1 MRLYRPKS
9 DYIQYLFDRDKRIIN
24 SENTIGVPIR
34 LNELIYFLP
43 IDSPSVSD
51 YEDGVL
57 KKSSPTIMRMF
68 DLKTKIYLG
77 KCLFSNMFSVPYKE
91 LEVVDIT
98 DFDEEKFVLMEK
110 KLEYIKRNHD
120 RIMKSAKMLFKQKSR
135 NYKQSYLK
143 STVDF
148 TKIENASLEWEIQKY
163 GKHYNR
169 FPDQN
174 FFLINPNIDGLSEYY
189 LMNKEVKIAK
199 IVFDNSLQKI
209 DSILEIYNAEYAP
222 LECFNKDKL
231 DSERMT
237 AWFKGR
243 GIPSWRD
250 GLDDFLENLGIENKD
265 FLLNRAYGLSLSDQY
280 WMNPVERLMDWKDI
294 NFFDH
299 DFNSQDFIDAS
310 FEDKFVDNRAVDFY
324 SPNNTSDGM
333 LKKAWIVGE
342 DNQRYLLKGSFKRK
356 GLEPFNEVLS
366 GMIAQAINLEYI
378 PYTIEVMNKT
388 LFLKCKCFIGKDTE
402 LISAYAILAKE
413 NIDMKENCV
422 NVMNHYIRILK
433 EKSVFAVEEKL
444 AKMFILDYLMVN
456 QDRHLGNFGII
467 RNVNSLKWEDIA
479 PNFDSGQAMFS
490 QKEVYEMNFVKAE
503 GCFFN
508 NKNLDFE
515 EILKHAQTLFPS
527 IQLNFESLESIPYK
541 WKNELKK
548 YQYVSLISDEK
559 IDVLIEGLKLRI
571 AKLKENLF
579 NRL

>member
-1 MRLYRPKS
+1 
-9 DYIQYLFDRDKRIIN
+9 
-24 SENTIGVPIR
+24 
-34 LNELIYFLP
+34 
-43 IDSPSVSD
+43 
-51 YEDGVL
+51 
-57 KKSSPTIMRMF
+57 
-68 DLKTKIYLG
+68 
-77 KCLFSNMFSVPYKE
+77 
-91 LEVVDIT
+91 
-98 DFDEEKFVLMEK
+98 
-110 KLEYIKRNHD
+110 
-120 RIMKSAKMLFKQKSR
+120 MLFKQKSR
-135 NYKQSYLK
+135 NYKQPYLRF
-143 STVDF
+143 TVDF
-148 TKIENASLEWEIQKY
+148 NEIEKASLEWEIQKY

-169 FPDQN
+169 FPDQD
-174 FFLINPNIDGLSEYY
+174 FFLINPNIDGTSEYC

-209 DSILEIYNAEYAP
+209 ESILEVYNAEYAP
-222 LECFNKDKL
+222 LECFNQDKL
-231 DSERMT
+231 NSERMA

-250 GLDDFLENLGIENKD
+250 GLDGFLENLGIENKD

-366 GMIAQAINLEYI
+366 GMIAKVINLEYI

-388 LFLKCKCFIGKDTE
+388 LLSKCRCFIDKDTE

-413 NIDMKENCV
+413 NINMKENCV
-422 NVMNHYIRILK
+422 NIITHYISLLK
-433 EKSVFAVEEKL
+433 EKGVVAVEEKL

-467 RNVNSLKWEDIA
+467 RNVNSLQWIDIA
-479 PNFDSGQAMFS
+479 PNFDSGQSMFS
-490 QKEVYEMNFVKAE
+490 QKEVYEMNFVKSK

-508 NKNLDFE
+508 NKNMDFE
-515 EILKHAQTLFPS
+515 EILKYALILFPS
-527 IQLNFESLESIPYK
+527 IQLDFESLENIPAK
-541 WKNELKK
+541 WKKELKK

-559 IDVLIEGLKLRI
+559 IDILIDGLKLRI
-571 AKLKENLF
+571 AKLKENLL